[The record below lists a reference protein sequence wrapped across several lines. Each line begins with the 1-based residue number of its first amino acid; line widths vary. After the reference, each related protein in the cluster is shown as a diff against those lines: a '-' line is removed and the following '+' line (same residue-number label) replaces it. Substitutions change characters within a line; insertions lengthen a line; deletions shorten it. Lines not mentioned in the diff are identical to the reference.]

1 MSVLTPI
8 NGFELEHSEFRLW
21 LKLLTH
27 NYVLWYLW
35 LVAGKPM
42 VHDIIM
48 TSWIIMS
55 SSWPWY
61 YFLLYIYA
69 NLATQYANIHCWVE
83 GGFKILWEIQVSVVE
98 WWWGSAAARAVG
110 QTTCR
115 IWQHKCVDTV
125 LVGAIWKEKDAVG
138 IGYRDADTAR
148 PAGNMRRNIRSC
160 AICLRLRL
168 RTYSHKCLRPACIF
182 FTFDWHWT
190 WRRAPR
196 ALLYL
201 AFGVPYYIRY
211 SLAVNLI
218 ETYWQVLPA
227 LHAAHILPRD
237 SDLGPFGLSVSL
249 HFNFNGFS
257 FL

>member
-1 MSVLTPI
+1 MACGWQA
-8 NGFELEHSEFRLW
+8 NGSWH
-21 LKLLTH
+21 H
-27 NYVLWYLW
+27 
-35 LVAGKPM
+35 
-42 VHDIIM
+42 HDIM
-48 TSWIIMS
+48 DHHVIIMAMVLFFVVHLCQPGNS
-55 SSWPWY
+55 ICKYS
-61 YFLLYIYA
+61 LLGWRWLQDFVRNPSLCCRMVMRQCGSQGSRTDNMSY
-69 NLATQYANIHCWVE
+69 LAT
-83 GGFKILWEIQVSVVE
+83 
-98 WWWGSAAARAVG
+98 
-110 QTTCR
+110 
-115 IWQHKCVDTV
+115 HKCVDTV
-125 LVGAIWKEKDAVG
+125 LVSAIWKEKDAVG

-249 HFNFNGFS
+249 HFSFNGFS